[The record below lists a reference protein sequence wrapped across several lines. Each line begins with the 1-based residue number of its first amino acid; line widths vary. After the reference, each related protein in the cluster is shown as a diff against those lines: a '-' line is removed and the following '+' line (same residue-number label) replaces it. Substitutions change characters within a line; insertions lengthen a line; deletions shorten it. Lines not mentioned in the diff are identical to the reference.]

1 MILEVELQ
9 SEIKNQKSTMHFL
22 GILLSG
28 RGSNF
33 VAIAD
38 SIDTGRIPDARI
50 SVVISNK
57 PDAPGIATARA
68 RGLTALVIPSKGR
81 PREEHDRDVV
91 AALKQAGVDLVCLA
105 GYMRLLSPWFVQ
117 QFPQRILNI
126 HPSLLPAFPG
136 LEAQEQAFAYGVKVS
151 GCTVHFVDEELDHG
165 AIIVQKTVP
174 VLDEDAEHALAERIL
189 EQEHVAYTEAIR
201 IVLAG
206 KFEIAGRRF
215 VASQEEEP
223 GIQK

>member
-1 MILEVELQ
+1 M
-9 SEIKNQKSTMHFL
+9 KRL

-33 VAIAD
+33 VAIAE
-38 SIDTGRIPDARI
+38 SIDAGRIAGARI
-50 SVVISNK
+50 AVVISNK
-57 PDAPGIATARA
+57 ADAPGIATARH
-68 RGLTALVIPSKGR
+68 RGLETLVIPSKGR
-81 PREEHDRDVV
+81 PREEHDREVV
-91 AALKQAGVDLVCLA
+91 SALRRHGVELVCLA

-165 AIIVQKTVP
+165 AIIVQKSVP
-174 VLDEDAEHALAERIL
+174 VLEDDNERTLAARIL
-189 EQEHVAYTEAIR
+189 EQEHIAYTEAIK
-201 IVLAG
+201 IVLSENFTVTG
-206 KFEIAGRRF
+206 RKF
-215 VASQEEEP
+215 
-223 GIQK
+223 QKS

>member
-1 MILEVELQ
+1 MN
-9 SEIKNQKSTMHFL
+9 SL

-38 SIDTGRIPDARI
+38 SIEAGRIADARI
-50 SVVISNK
+50 AVVISNTA
-57 PDAPGIATARA
+57 DAAGIATARE
-68 RGLTALVIPSKGR
+68 RGFDSLVIPSKGK
-81 PREEHDRDVV
+81 PREEHDRKVV
-91 AALKQAGVDLVCLA
+91 AALKQQKVDLVCLA

-117 QFPQRILNI
+117 QFPRRILNI

-165 AIIVQKTVP
+165 AIVVQKTVP
-174 VLDEDAEHALAERIL
+174 VLDSDDEHTLAVRIL
-189 EQEHVAYTEAIR
+189 EQEHVAYTEAVN
-201 IVLAG
+201 IVLGG
-206 KFEIAGRRF
+206 KFEIVGRKYKRRN
-215 VASQEEEP
+215 
-223 GIQK
+223 